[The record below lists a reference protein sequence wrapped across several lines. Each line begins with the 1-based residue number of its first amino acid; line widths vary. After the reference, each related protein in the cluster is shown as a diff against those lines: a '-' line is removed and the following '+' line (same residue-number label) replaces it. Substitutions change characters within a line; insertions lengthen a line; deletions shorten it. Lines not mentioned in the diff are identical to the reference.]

1 MKLVPM
7 RFKGVQWHHNPRE
20 IAFECEKHINELHA
34 PFGRSYVQ
42 DTGRRNRLIKGEGE
56 LYGADCREQFARL
69 YELFRSGG
77 SGVLAIP
84 GLCTV
89 YAVFE
94 ELRLTGYPRPDVL
107 NYRFVFR
114 EMMEKVEERTQSA
127 YTPSQGETLWDVSY
141 RFGIVID
148 RLVALNPWV
157 RRPDEP
163 LGGREVALC

>member
-20 IAFECEKHINELHA
+20 IAFVCEKLHA
-34 PFGRSYVQ
+34 PFDRSYVQ

-69 YELFRSGG
+69 YALFESGG

-84 GLCTV
+84 GLCAV
-89 YAVFE
+89 HAVFE
-94 ELRLTGYPRPDVL
+94 ELRMTGYARPDVL
-107 NYRFVFR
+107 TYRFVFR
-114 EMMEKVEERTQSA
+114 EMMELAEEQKQTS
-127 YTPSQGETLWDVSY
+127 YTPAQDETLWDVSY
-141 RFGIVID
+141 RFSVVID

>member
-20 IAFECEKHINELHA
+20 IVFECEKHINELHA

-42 DTGRRNRLIKGEGE
+42 DAGRRNRLIKGEGE

-69 YELFRSGG
+69 YELFQSGG

-84 GLCTV
+84 GLCAV
-89 YAVFE
+89 HAVFE
-94 ELRLTGYPRPDVL
+94 ELRLTGYARPDVL
-107 NYRFVFR
+107 TYRFVFR
-114 EMMEKVEERTQSA
+114 EMMEMTEEQTQTS
-127 YTPSQGETLWDVSY
+127 YTPAQDETLWDVSC

-148 RLVALNPWV
+148 RLVALNPWP

>member
-1 MKLVPM
+1 M

-84 GLCTV
+84 KLGTV

-94 ELRLTGYPRPDVL
+94 RLTLKGMPKSDVL
-107 NYRFVFR
+107 TYGFLFR
-114 EMMEKVEERTQSA
+114 EVMEREKQDKRTVCTAQ
-127 YTPSQGETLWDVSY
+127 PGDTLWEISY
-141 RFGIVID
+141 RYGVGID
-148 RLVALNPWV
+148 ALVALNPQIK
-157 RRPDEP
+157 RPDEP
-163 LGGREVALC
+163 LDGKEVALC

>member
-20 IAFECEKHINELHA
+20 IVFECEKHINELHA

-42 DTGRRNRLIKGEGE
+42 DAGRRNRLIKGEGE

-69 YELFRSGG
+69 YELFQSGG

-84 GLCTV
+84 GLCAV
-89 YAVFE
+89 HAVFE
-94 ELRLTGYPRPDVL
+94 ELRLTGYARPDVL
-107 NYRFVFR
+107 TYRFVFR
-114 EMMEKVEERTQSA
+114 EMMEMTEEQTQTS
-127 YTPSQGETLWDVSY
+127 YTPARDETLWDVSC

-148 RLVALNPWV
+148 RLVALNPWL

>member
-1 MKLVPM
+1 MRLVPM

-20 IAFECEKHINELHA
+20 IVFECEKHINELHA

-42 DTGRRNRLIKGEGE
+42 DAGRRNRLIKGEGE

-69 YELFRSGG
+69 YELFQSGG
-77 SGVLAIP
+77 NGVLAIP
-84 GLCTV
+84 GLCAV
-89 YAVFE
+89 HAVFE
-94 ELRLTGYPRPDVL
+94 ELRLTGYARPDVL
-107 NYRFVFR
+107 TYRFVFR
-114 EMMEKVEERTQSA
+114 EMMEMTEEQTQTS
-127 YTPSQGETLWDVSY
+127 YTPAQDETLWDVSC

-148 RLVALNPWV
+148 RLVALNPWL